1 MKNSEITIKAKK
13 VIAANALKKLQAGK
27 TPSAHELN
35 ILSEVTEENE
45 GSNNDKQQGSWS
57 IQRFC
62 DEAKVIY
69 GTVKSRLEAKGKK
82 AERGS
87 RFTLRELIDA
97 YYGDLDAE
105 KLRKLSAEA
114 DLAEIERDTKRK
126 QLVELETV
134 QADFARW
141 AHRIKSVIEREV
153 DNEET
158 RLKIFRAIRKPL
170 NEDVKAQEVSE

>member
-1 MKNSEITIKAKK
+1 MKPSKNATEWTIKRF
-13 VIAANALKKLQAGK
+13 VDETGFIYK
-27 TPSAHELN
+27 T
-35 ILSEVTEENE
+35 V
-45 GSNNDKQQGSWS
+45 
-57 IQRFC
+57 QR
-62 DEAKVIY
+62 
-69 GTVKSRLEAKGKK
+69 RLEAAGFSSE
-82 AERGS
+82 AGE
-87 RFTLRELIDA
+87 RFTLRQLIQA
-97 YYGDLDAE
+97 TQGDLDAE

-134 QADFARW
+134 QADFSRW

-170 NEDVKAQEVSE
+170 NEDVKAQEVAE

>member
-1 MKNSEITIKAKK
+1 MKTADQTTIEPNSRTWTI
-13 VIAANALKKLQAGK
+13 NAFCSSTGFPYSTLK
-27 TPSAHELN
+27 
-35 ILSEVTEENE
+35 
-45 GSNNDKQQGSWS
+45 D
-57 IQRFC
+57 
-62 DEAKVIY
+62 
-69 GTVKSRLEAKGKK
+69 RLTAKGQPP
-82 AERGS
+82 ERGS

-97 YYGDLDAE
+97 LRNPVDLDAE

-114 DLAEIERDTKRK
+114 DLSEIERDLKRG

-153 DNEET
+153 ADEET

-170 NEDVKAQEVSE
+170 NTGVKAD